1 MSNSIQLPSSKLV
14 EKSIAQIDKIGIVE
28 RIWRKDYSLW
38 KPSSYEITNRLGWL
52 TITDQ
57 MREVVPSI
65 LAFAKDIKRYGFKKI
80 VLLGMGGSSLGAE
93 VVRQVF
99 GNTGGYP
106 ELIVLDSTV
115 PSAVRAVSDAIEPEC
130 TLFLV
135 SSKSGTTTE
144 PLVLFHYFK
153 GIVEKVVARG
163 NAGKNF
169 VAITDPGTPL
179 VKLADDEK
187 FRRVFLNPPDIG
199 GRYSILS
206 YFGLVPAALLGIN
219 IEMAI
224 SRADSVRNSCA
235 SFVPN
240 SENPGYQLGAYMG
253 VFARD
258 GKDKCT
264 LITSPGI
271 SSLGLWIEQLI
282 AESTGKEGKGILPI
296 VNEPLAGAA
305 NYGKDRQFIYLRLD
319 GDENTGNDLA
329 VERLKRSKYTV
340 ITKRLAD
347 LNDLWGEFYCWEFA
361 AAVAGAVLG
370 INPFDQPDV
379 QYAKE
384 ATHRLLKAFVQT
396 GRSPAVGDAL
406 DAKALID
413 KAGPGKYLALMAYVR
428 QTPELDKLFAA
439 FRKHIL
445 TKYHI
450 ATTLGYGPR
459 FLHSTGQIHK
469 GGPDEGLFL
478 QITADHGEKLVI
490 PGEPYSLGI
499 VADAEAAGDLE
510 ALQKLGRPVA
520 VIHCPAGEKA
530 IHLTL
535 KEEFSRL

>member
-1 MSNSIQLPSSKLV
+1 MSKSIQMPSSRSV
-14 EKSIAQIDKIGIVE
+14 EKSITQIDKIGIVE
-28 RIWRKDYSLW
+28 RIWRKDHTLW
-38 KPSSYEITNRLGWL
+38 KPSPGEINNRLGWL
-52 TITDQ
+52 TVPDQ
-57 MREVVPSI
+57 MREIAPSI
-65 LAFAKDIKRYGFKKI
+65 MAFAREIKRYGFKHV

-93 VVRQVF
+93 VIRQVF

-115 PSAVRAVSDAIEPEC
+115 PSAVRAVSDVIEPES

-144 PLVLFHYFK
+144 PIVLFKYFK
-153 GIVEKVVARG
+153 GLVEKVLG
-163 NAGKNF
+163 KGKAGKNF
-169 VAITDPGTPL
+169 VAITDPRTPL
-179 VKLADDEK
+179 VKLAGNEK
-187 FRRVFLNPPDIG
+187 FRRVFINPPDIG

-206 YFGLVPAALLGIN
+206 CFGLVPAALLGIN
-219 IEMAI
+219 IEMALD
-224 SRADSVRNSCA
+224 RADSVRNACA
-235 SFVPN
+235 RFVPN

-253 VFARD
+253 VLARN

-264 LITSPGI
+264 LITSPRI
-271 SSLGLWIEQLI
+271 SSFGLWLEQLI

-296 VNEPLAGAA
+296 VNEPLAAIVK
-305 NYGKDRQFIYLRLD
+305 YGKDRQFIYLRLD
-319 GDENTGNDLA
+319 GDENSVTDST
-329 VERLKRSKYTV
+329 VERLKRAKYSV
-340 ITKRLAD
+340 ITKRLANID
-347 LNDLWGEFYCWEFA
+347 DLWGEFYCWEFA
-361 AAVAGAVLG
+361 VAVSGVILG

-384 ATHRLLKAFVQT
+384 ATHRILKNFVET
-396 GRSPAVGDAL
+396 GHPPAVGDGL
-406 DAKALID
+406 DTKALVS
-413 KAGPGKYLALMAYVR
+413 KADPGKYLALMAYVR
-428 QTPELDKLFAA
+428 QTPELDKLFTA

-445 TKYHI
+445 TKYRI

-478 QITADHGEKLVI
+478 QITADQGEKVVI

-530 IHLTL
+530 IRLTL
-535 KEEFSRL
+535 KAEFSKL